1 MRAVPAA
8 MAVTTPVASTDAIVA
23 LLLVQVPAE
32 PVVVSVVVAPT
43 QVVEAP
49 ETIPASGSALTVMV
63 LLVVAVPQLL
73 ITV

>member
-1 MRAVPAA
+1 

-23 LLLVQVPAE
+23 LLLVHVPAV

-43 QVVEAP
+43 QAVEAP
-49 ETIPASGSALTVMV
+49 ETIPASGSALTVIA